1 MKTLPDSCVFFFVFR
16 AIQWNLHY
24 YYNGCMSWS
33 WFFPHH
39 FAPYITDIKDFSGM
53 ELTFEMSEPFLP
65 YEQLLSV
72 LPAASKALLPPTLQG
87 LMEEDWSPILDYYPP
102 GTKYY
107 YIQTHSGIT

>member
-1 MKTLPDSCVFFFVFR
+1 
-16 AIQWNLHY
+16 
-24 YYNGCMSWS
+24 
-33 WFFPHH
+33 
-39 FAPYITDIKDFSGM
+39 M

-102 GTKYY
+102 GTKYSLRLV
-107 YIQTHSGIT
+107 QRNQSVVAKFFGILVDSVFGPDSFQAVNESQPSPGPTQQYLLLILASS

>member
-1 MKTLPDSCVFFFVFR
+1 
-16 AIQWNLHY
+16 
-24 YYNGCMSWS
+24 
-33 WFFPHH
+33 
-39 FAPYITDIKDFSGM
+39 M

-102 GTKYY
+102 GM
-107 YIQTHSGIT
+107 Q